1 MGNEVNIEPI
11 IQKILWGKSLSRI
24 KDGEENEHT
33 FILRSLTIKEAN
45 YVQFIYDKEYDDAI
59 LNGILRQK
67 DLEELYEEVGDWTS
81 EHENKIQELEKQIK
95 ILKVKIKNYQFMT
108 IKKKQAEK
116 QLQKVQNELAE
127 LQRQKSNLFLVSAE
141 ARAEEIKRR
150 NMVML
155 STETLDEE
163 KYWQTEADFLEE
175 RDHVLV
181 YSLAKAY
188 FDNNIFDT
196 STLRKIARNPSWRFR
211 WSAAKTGADLFGR
224 PISEWSEMQNL
235 LIYWSQYYDGILE
248 SGADR
253 PDDMIVNDD
262 NACDAWVEEQSK
274 KNAGASSND
283 KNIFGTKKATTKKN
297 HAEHF
302 IMVGQNDQE
311 AVKNV
316 QDMNAPSVRERL
328 KGEYDKIKNSKRRIS
343 EWNLRVK
350 ERKC

>member
-1 MGNEVNIEPI
+1 MRNEVDIEPI
-11 IQKILWGKSLSRI
+11 IQKILWGKSLSRV

-45 YVQFIYDKEYDDAI
+45 YVQFVYDKEYDDAI
-59 LNGILRQK
+59 LNGILGQK
-67 DLEELYEEVGDWTS
+67 DLEELYEETGDWTNG
-81 EHENKIQELEKQIK
+81 HEDKIQELEKQIK

-108 IKKKQAEK
+108 VKKKQTEK
-116 QLQKVQNELAE
+116 QLEKVQNELVE

-155 STETLDEE
+155 STETSDEE
-163 KYWQTEADFLEE
+163 KYWQTEISFLEE

-181 YSLAKAY
+181 YNLARTY
-188 FDNNIFDT
+188 FDSNIFDT
-196 STLRKIARNPSWRFR
+196 PTLRKIARNPSWRFR
-211 WSAAKTGADLFGR
+211 WSAAKTGADLFGK

-235 LIYWSQYYDGILE
+235 LIYWSQYYDGIFE
-248 SGADR
+248 H
-253 PDDMIVNDD
+253 PDKPGDIIINDD

-274 KNAGASSND
+274 KSAGAASND
-283 KNIFGTKKATTKKN
+283 KNIFGTKKAKTQKN

-311 AVKNV
+311 AIKNV

-328 KGEYDKIKNSKRRIS
+328 RSEYDKIKNSKRRIS